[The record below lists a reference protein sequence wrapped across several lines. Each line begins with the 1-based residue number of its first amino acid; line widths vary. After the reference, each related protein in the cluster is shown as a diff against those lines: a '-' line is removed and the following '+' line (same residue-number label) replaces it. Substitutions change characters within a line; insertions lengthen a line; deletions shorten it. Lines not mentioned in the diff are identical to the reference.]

1 MTIDTKHLISIT
13 DANRNFSRV
22 ARMVDQNGL
31 AVVLKNNVPRYLIVE
46 FSLAEK
52 EGAPEEPAEQIAHRL
67 LDQIK

>member
-31 AVVLKNNVPRYLIVE
+31 AVVLKNNVPR
-46 FSLAEK
+46 
-52 EGAPEEPAEQIAHRL
+52 
-67 LDQIK
+67 

>member
-52 EGAPEEPAEQIAHRL
+52 EGSPQESVEQIAHRL
-67 LDQIK
+67 LEQIR